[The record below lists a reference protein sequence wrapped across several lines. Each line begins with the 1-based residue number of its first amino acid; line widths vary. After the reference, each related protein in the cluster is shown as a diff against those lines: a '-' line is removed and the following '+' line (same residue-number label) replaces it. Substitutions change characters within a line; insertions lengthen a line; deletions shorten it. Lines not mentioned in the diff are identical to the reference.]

1 VSAIIPVYNE
11 EANLPELNQRLTRA
25 LDSIGRPW
33 EVVYIDDGS
42 ADRSLEILSALSS
55 QDSRIRVVEFNRN
68 YGQHAA
74 VFAGLSQSLGAIVVT
89 LDADLQN
96 PPEEIPKLVAKM
108 EEGYDVVG
116 SVRKNRQD
124 PIFRRIASRL
134 VNRLTRSGNRAA
146 QGMTDY
152 GCMLRAY
159 SRNVVDQISQC
170 KELSSFIPVLAMM
183 YAKKTTEVEVEHAE
197 RSRGTSKYGLLQLL
211 KLQTDLMTGFSFL
224 PLRFLSY
231 FGALVAFL
239 AFALSI
245 FILVKRLLPG
255 GDTWAQFGTFTLFAV
270 LFMMVGGLYV
280 GLGILGEYVGRI
292 YGEVRQ
298 RPRYVIRKVHG
309 TGPPAAP
316 DWGPERASEAPHPS
330 TPEAAGRSPAP
341 RAGHERD

>member
-1 VSAIIPVYNE
+1 MTAPRVSAVIPVYNE
-11 EANLPELNQRLTRA
+11 EANLPELHDRMMKALELT
-25 LDSIGRPW
+25 GQPW
-33 EVVYIDDGS
+33 ELVYVDDGS
-42 ADRSLEILSALSS
+42 ADRSLELLSGFAAR
-55 QDSRIRVVEFNRN
+55 DPRVRVVEFNRN

-74 VFAGLSQSLGAIVVT
+74 VFAGLAQTRGEIVVT

-108 EEGYDVVG
+108 AEGFDVVG

-124 PIFRRIASRL
+124 PFFRRIASRL

-146 QGMTDY
+146 HGMTDY

-183 YAKKTTEVEVEHAE
+183 YAKKTTEIEVEHAE
-197 RSRGTSKYGLLQLL
+197 RSRGTSKYGLFQLL
-211 KLQTDLMTGFSFL
+211 KLQSDLMTGFSFT
-224 PLRFLSY
+224 PLRFLSW
-231 FGALVAFL
+231 FGAFVAVSGFGL
-239 AFALSI
+239 GMY
-245 FILVKRLLPG
+245 ILVMRILKGDQYTQG
-255 GDTWAQFGTFTLFAV
+255 GVFTLFAI
-270 LFMMVGGLYV
+270 LYMMVGGLFI

-309 TGPPAAP
+309 AA
-316 DWGPERASEAPHPS
+316 E
-330 TPEAAGRSPAP
+330 
-341 RAGHERD
+341 